1 MQDRSELHS
10 VSVSAAIF
18 DGDRVLIVQRR
29 DNGKWEPPGGVMH
42 RSETLEAA
50 LLREV
55 KEETGLDIAIDG
67 LSGVYKNVA
76 AGVVALVFRAS
87 PSAGQL
93 TLNDEVTAFRWLT
106 LDEVGEIVHPVF
118 AARLLDAALNKV
130 AVRDH
135 DGERIIQTSE
145 PGVHLEDW
153 SLRDDSGA
161 TR

>member
-18 DGDRVLIVQRR
+18 DGDRVLLVQRR

-42 RSETLEAA
+42 RTETIEAA

-67 LSGVYKNVA
+67 IGGVYKNVV

-87 PSAGQL
+87 VASGL
-93 TLNDEVTAFRWLT
+93 LRTNDEV
-106 LDEVGEIVHPVF
+106 VGFKWADAKEAERLVEPVY
-118 AARLLDAALNKV
+118 
-130 AVRDH
+130 AVRLSDARAGLTDVRSH
-135 DGERIIQTSE
+135 DGERLI
-145 PGVHLEDW
+145 
-153 SLRDDSGA
+153 
-161 TR
+161 

>member
-1 MQDRSELHS
+1 MQDRAELHS

-18 DGDRVLIVQRR
+18 DGDQVLVVQRR

-42 RSETLEAA
+42 RSETIEAA

-67 LSGVYKNVA
+67 MSGVYKNVA

-87 PSAGQL
+87 PAAGQL
-93 TLNDEVTAFRWLT
+93 TLNDEVAAFRWLT
-106 LDEVGEIVHPVF
+106 FDEVGEMVHPVF
-118 AARLLDAALNKV
+118 AARLLDAWLKEI

-135 DGERIIQTSE
+135 DGERFIYAS
-145 PGVHLEDW
+145 
-153 SLRDDSGA
+153 A
-161 TR
+161 

>member
-42 RSETLEAA
+42 PSETIEAA

-55 KEETGLDIAIDG
+55 HEETGLDISIDR

-76 AGVVALVFRAS
+76 AGVVALVFRAHATS
-87 PSAGQL
+87 R
-93 TLNDEVTAFRWLT
+93 TLQVNDEVVAFRWADA
-106 LDEVGEIVHPVF
+106 DEVEALADPVY
-118 AARLLDAALNKV
+118 
-130 AVRDH
+130 AVR
-135 DGERIIQTSE
+135 
-145 PGVHLEDW
+145 
-153 SLRDDSGA
+153 LRDAWDTAVYARNHNGHSII
-161 TR
+161 

>member
-42 RSETLEAA
+42 PSETIEAA

-55 KEETGLDIAIDG
+55 HEETGLDISLDG
-67 LSGVYKNVA
+67 LSGVYKNVT

-87 PSAGQL
+87 VVSGQL
-93 TLNDEVTAFRWLT
+93 TTNDEVAEFKWAEPE
-106 LDEVGEIVHPVF
+106 EVGQLVDSVF
-118 AARLLDAALNKV
+118 AIRLTDARTLPAW
-130 AVRDH
+130 VRNH
-135 DGERIIQTSE
+135 DGE
-145 PGVHLEDW
+145 HLI
-153 SLRDDSGA
+153 
-161 TR
+161 